1 LRGTYGN
8 ANKKTLEIFFMDAG
22 CRVLFYRYC
31 DMMNSYKPCK
41 ARGKMNEAK
50 SEPGWQRDEITDDEK
65 VQ

>member
-1 LRGTYGN
+1 
-8 ANKKTLEIFFMDAG
+8 MDAG

-50 SEPGWQRDEITDDEK
+50 SEPGRQRDEITDDEK